1 MKTIKDIRKT
11 QEDKDPCWPG
21 YKQVGT
27 KMKNGKEVPNC
38 VPIDEALELEEGP
51 LVMDDPK
58 LLDGIFEKLEDKWA
72 KLKRRNEKDA
82 FAFMQTLAKMAGY
95 GLSKSKQTKGKSF
108 RYDLKK

>member
-38 VPIDEALELEEGP
+38 VPINEA
-51 LVMDDPK
+51 
-58 LLDGIFEKLEDKWA
+58 LEDKWA